1 MRREFLLVIVLLTLS
16 TSVSGQT
23 IAKEPG
29 SSNEYYF
36 RGLAR
41 ENAGGVDGAIA
52 DFTTAIQLDEA
63 ALVAGDSKQIKAGLA
78 EAYYQRG
85 RVRMKDKDDLNGAL
99 ADFDRAIILVPS
111 YIAAYRER
119 ALARRIKNDPEGA
132 KSDLKKAESIAAQAP
147 GDSTSQD
154 ESSDQGSMI
163 PINSK
168 IYLAERDGFE
178 KYLEKAIQRKQVAL
192 VVVAD
197 RSKADFEIR
206 AGIAAAAGT
215 GLWEMT
221 AFQFRLRNTMMCL
234 VFYP

>member
-99 ADFDRAIILVPS
+99 ADFDRAIILV
-111 YIAAYRER
+111 
-119 ALARRIKNDPEGA
+119 
-132 KSDLKKAESIAAQAP
+132 
-147 GDSTSQD
+147 
-154 ESSDQGSMI
+154 
-163 PINSK
+163 
-168 IYLAERDGFE
+168 
-178 KYLEKAIQRKQVAL
+178 
-192 VVVAD
+192 
-197 RSKADFEIR
+197 
-206 AGIAAAAGT
+206 
-215 GLWEMT
+215 
-221 AFQFRLRNTMMCL
+221 
-234 VFYP
+234 